1 MEITSQQTGKRAE
14 FLVFGE
20 LVRRGA
26 DLYLPVIDTGIDAI
40 VRQKDGTY
48 KEIQVKSTEKG
59 WSFHVWFSDK
69 CEEERL
75 KSFFVVCV
83 DMSKQPPE
91 TWIFPSKTFK
101 EYATEVRRLEGYT
114 HYRLDLSAKSKR
126 HENRLR
132 SEILQEYSEAWE
144 LLTGGTHQ
152 R

>member
-1 MEITSQQTGKRAE
+1 MKAITTQQTGKLAE

-20 LVRRGA
+20 LVRNGA

-75 KSFFVVCV
+75 KSFFIVCV

-101 EYATEVRRLEGYT
+101 EYATKVKRLEGYT
-114 HYRLDLSAKSKR
+114 QYRLDLSAKDTKHGNETRSILLKDYKGAW
-126 HENRLR
+126 HRLT
-132 SEILQEYSEAWE
+132 E
-144 LLTGGTHQ
+144 
-152 R
+152 